1 MGKARRGSKE
11 VSREQ
16 KLIQENRILKRELS
30 HIRKQIARLDGDRV
44 ETLRQM
50 CADQE
55 ETKRFEEI
63 NPPVNL
69 DNLKKDWACKQSECL
84 GFLEIVL
91 YSKIN
96 QTYYYR
102 QCNSCLNRTKGKR
115 YDSKSVKGILKN
127 G

>member
-16 KLIQENRILKRELS
+16 KLIQENRVLKRELS
-30 HIRKQIARLDGDRV
+30 HLRKQIARLDGDRV

-50 CADQE
+50 CSDQL
-55 ETKRFEEI
+55 ETERFEEI
-63 NPPVNL
+63 NPPINL
-69 DNLKKDWACKQSECL
+69 DSLKRDWACKSSGCD

-91 YSKIN
+91 YSKID

-102 QCNSCLNRTKGKR
+102 KCNSCNNRTQGKR